1 MTENRTP
8 RVLTNYEHQ
17 IILNRTIALQ
27 LALIVLIRIM
37 QKPEEPTPIDQLEN
51 VLIKLSEC
59 LDVVLNPLVETSTA
73 EGLEA

>member
-1 MTENRTP
+1 MTEKLTP

-37 QKPEEPTPIDQLEN
+37 QKPEEPTPLEQLEN